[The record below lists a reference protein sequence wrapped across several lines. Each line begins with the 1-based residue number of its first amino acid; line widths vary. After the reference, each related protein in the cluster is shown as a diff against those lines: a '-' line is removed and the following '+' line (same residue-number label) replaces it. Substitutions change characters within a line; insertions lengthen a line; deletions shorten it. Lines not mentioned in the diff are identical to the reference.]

1 MEIACFPVGPRN
13 PLKSGMLRSFVRLAS
28 GMVQKRFKIYL
39 MTWEIRLRM
48 VRAQELL
55 ILHGVPQSVIGELV
69 GYRSEF
75 AFLGAFKRFSGVTPG
90 EFRKR
95 R

>member
-1 MEIACFPVGPRN
+1 
-13 PLKSGMLRSFVRLAS
+13 
-28 GMVQKRFKIYL
+28 MVQKRFKISL
-39 MTWEIRLRM
+39 VKRVTRLRM
-48 VRAQELL
+48 ERAQELL

-69 GYRSEF
+69 GYRNEC

-90 EFRKR
+90 ESRKR